1 MLKKNLKKRLKTAG
15 IIAAIAI
22 VPGLFVFKTADNYF
36 EISQNLQ
43 IMASVVQ
50 DVNMYYVD
58 QVDPA
63 KLLHTGIDA
72 MLRSLDPYTNF
83 YSEDEIEDYRFMT
96 TGQYGGVGATI
107 GKKGDYVEIL
117 EPYKGWPAQK
127 ADLRAGDIILQIDGK
142 DVKGKST
149 DDISKL
155 LKGSA
160 NSDIKLLVQRTGVD
174 KPIEKTITREEIKV
188 GNVPYYGMINDH
200 IGYIKFVGFRENAS
214 DDVKKAL
221 TDLEKNHKLE
231 GLVFDLRGNPGG
243 LLDEAIKTVNI
254 FEDKGQMVV
263 FTKGKIEESNHQYF
277 TEGEPVDTKIPVVAI
292 VDGGSASAAEIV
304 TGSLQDLDRAV
315 IVGTNSF
322 GKGLVQT
329 THPLPYGTQMK
340 ITTSKYYIPSGR
352 CIQAINYAVKDV
364 DGHGYRLPDS
374 LKHAFKTKDGRTV
387 YDGTGI
393 KPDVPVTEKK
403 YANVIISLAQKQLMF
418 DYATIYR
425 SKHDSIPA
433 AKDFRLTESD
443 WKDFL
448 AFLKDKDYE
457 YKTET
462 EENLSKLE
470 KTAKDEKY
478 YAALES
484 DFKAMDTKLKA
495 DKNEDVNKYKSDI
508 MELLQEE
515 IASRYYYESGRVE
528 ASFNGDADVQE
539 AVHLLQTPAEYHK
552 LLTETNTSN
561 PGK

>member
-1 MLKKNLKKRLKTAG
+1 MAG
-15 IIAAIAI
+15 IVAAIAVI
-22 VPGLFVFKTADNYF
+22 PGIFVFKTADNYF
-36 EISQNLQ
+36 EISKNLQ

-50 DVNMYYVD
+50 DVNTYYVD
-58 QVDPA
+58 DVDPA

-72 MLRSLDPYTNF
+72 MLRSLDPYTDY
-83 YSEDEIEDYRFMT
+83 YSETEIDDYRFMT

-107 GKKGDYVEIL
+107 GKKGDYVEIM

-127 ADLRAGDIILQIDGK
+127 ADLRSGDVILEIDGK
-142 DVKGKST
+142 SVKGKTS
-149 DDISKL
+149 DDVSKMLKGAANSELKL
-155 LKGSA
+155 L
-160 NSDIKLLVQRTGVD
+160 IQREGVD
-174 KPIEKTITREEIKV
+174 KPIEKTLTRQEIKI

-200 IGYIKFVGFRENAS
+200 IGYIKFVGFRENAAA
-214 DDVKKAL
+214 DVKKAL
-221 TDLEKNHKLE
+221 TELEKNNKLE

-254 FEDKGQMVV
+254 FEDKGQLVV
-263 FTKGKIEESNHQYF
+263 FTKGKIEESNHQYY
-277 TEGEPVDTKIPVVAI
+277 TEGEPIDTKIPIVAL

-329 THPLPYGTQMK
+329 THPLPYNTQMK

-352 CIQAINYAVKDV
+352 CIQAIDYAKKDE

-393 KPDVPVTEKK
+393 KPDVPVVQKK
-403 YANVIISLAQKQLMF
+403 YADVIISLAQKQLMF

-425 SKHDSIPA
+425 SKHDSIPS
-433 AKDFRLTESD
+433 AKNFRLSEKD
-443 WKDFL
+443 WNDFL
-448 AFLKDKDYE
+448 AYLKNKDYE

-462 EENLSKLE
+462 EETLSKLE

-478 YAALES
+478 YAALEA
-484 DFKAMDTKLKA
+484 DLKDMDTKLKA
-495 DKNEDVNKYKSDI
+495 DKNEDVNKYKEDI
-508 MELLQEE
+508 KELLQEE
-515 IASRYYYESGRVE
+515 IASRYYYEAGRVE
-528 ASFNGDADVQE
+528 SSFNGDPDIQE
-539 AVHLLQTPAEYHK
+539 AMKLFQNPTDYHN
-552 LLTETNTSN
+552 LLTVGNT
-561 PGK
+561 K

>member
-1 MLKKNLKKRLKTAG
+1 MMKKNVKKRLKMIG
-15 IIAAIAI
+15 IIAGIAI
-22 VPGLFVFKTADNYF
+22 IPGLFVFKTADNYF
-36 EISQNLQ
+36 EISKNLQ
-43 IMASVVQ
+43 IMSEVVH
-50 DVNMYYVD
+50 DVNTYYVD
-58 QVDPA
+58 DVDPA

-72 MLRSLDPYTNF
+72 MLRSLDPYTDF
-83 YSEDEIEDYRFMT
+83 YSESEIEDYRFMT

-107 GKKGDYVEIL
+107 GKKGEYSEIL

-127 ADLRAGDIILQIDGK
+127 ADLRSGDVILEIDGQS
-142 DVKGKST
+142 VKGKST
-149 DDISKL
+149 DDVSKM
-155 LKGSA
+155 LKGSP
-160 NSDIKLLVQRTGVD
+160 NSELKLLIQRTGVD
-174 KPIEKTITREEIKV
+174 QPIQKTLTRQEIKV
-188 GNVPYYGMINDH
+188 GNVPYYGMINEH
-200 IGYIKFVGFRENAS
+200 IGYIKFIGFRENAS

-221 TDLEKNHKLE
+221 TDLEKNNKIE

-254 FEDKGQMVV
+254 FEAKGQMVV
-263 FTKGKIEESNHQYF
+263 FTKGKIEESNHQYY
-277 TEGEPVDTKIPVVAI
+277 TEGEPVDTKIPIVAI

-329 THPLPYGTQMK
+329 THPLPYNTQMK

-352 CIQAINYAVKDV
+352 CIQAIDYAKKDE

-393 KPDVPVTEKK
+393 KPDVPVEQKK
-403 YANVIISLAQKQLMF
+403 YADVIISLAQKQLMF

-433 AKDFRLTESD
+433 AKKFRLTESD
-443 WKDFL
+443 WTDFL
-448 AFLKDKDYE
+448 AYLKGKEYE

-462 EENLSKLE
+462 EETLSKLE

-478 YAALES
+478 YAALEA
-484 DFKAMDTKLKA
+484 DFKDMDNKLKA
-495 DKNEDVNKYKSDI
+495 DKSEDVNKYKDDI
-508 MELLQEE
+508 INLLQEE
-515 IASRYYYESGRVE
+515 IASRYYYEAGRVE
-528 ASFNGDADVQE
+528 ASFSGDADVQK
-539 AVHLLQTPAEYHK
+539 ALQLIQNPEEYHR
-552 LLTETNTSN
+552 LLTVNNT
-561 PGK
+561 K

>member
-1 MLKKNLKKRLKTAG
+1 MKKTLKKRLKTAG
-15 IIAAIAI
+15 IVAAIAVI
-22 VPGLFVFKTADNYF
+22 PGLFVFKTADNYF

-50 DVNMYYVD
+50 DVNTYYVD
-58 QVDPA
+58 PVDPA

-72 MLRSLDPYTNF
+72 MLKSLDPYTNY

-96 TGQYGGVGATI
+96 TGQYGGIGSTI

-127 ADLRAGDIILQIDGK
+127 ADLRSGDIILQVDGK

-149 DDISKL
+149 DDVSKL

-160 NSDIKLLVQRTGVD
+160 NTDIHLLIQRTGVD
-174 KPIEKTITREEIKV
+174 KPIEKTITRLEIKV
-188 GNVPYYGMINDH
+188 GNVPYYGMINEH

-214 DDVKKAL
+214 VDVKNAL
-221 TDLEKNHKLE
+221 DSLKKNNKLE

-254 FEDKGQMVV
+254 FEDKGQLVV
-263 FTKGKIEESNHQYF
+263 FTKGKIEDANHQYF
-277 TEGEPVDTKIPVVAI
+277 TEAEPIDTKIPIVAL

-315 IVGTNSF
+315 IVGSNSF

-329 THPLPYGTQMK
+329 THPLPYNTQMK

-352 CIQAINYAVKDV
+352 CIQAIDYAKKDE

-393 KPDVPVTEKK
+393 KPDVPVGDKK
-403 YANVIISLAQKQLMF
+403 YANVILSLAQKQLMF

-425 SKHDSIPA
+425 GKHDNIPD
-433 AKDFRLTESD
+433 AKNFKLSVSD
-443 WKDFL
+443 WNDFMSY
-448 AFLKDKDYE
+448 LKDKEYN

-462 EENLSKLE
+462 EETLSKLE

-484 DFKAMDTKLKA
+484 DFKEMDAKLKA
-495 DKNEDVNKYKSDI
+495 DKNEDVNKYKNDI
-508 MELLQEE
+508 IELLQEE
-515 IASRYYYESGRVE
+515 IASRYYFAAGRVE
-528 ASFNGDADVQE
+528 SSFNGDPDIQE
-539 AVHLLQTPAEYHK
+539 AMHLLQTPTEYRD
-552 LLTETNTSN
+552 LLTIGNV
-561 PGK
+561 KK